1 MNGQEFHL
9 SAPVIS
15 SRDVRCKRVFE
26 DLPGGITDTD
36 YNDDHA
42 EDDF

>member
-15 SRDVRCKRVFE
+15 SRHARCTRVFE
-26 DLPGGITDTD
+26 DLPAGITGTG
-36 YNDDHA
+36 YSDDHA